1 MSIHFEL
8 DTFKELIETYPVWE
22 DLQKYLESSE
32 GGLFRIVDRD
42 ENGLCLIRYEKGVS
56 KMNLAHSKWFRSVVW
71 NTNTNRPVCVAP
83 SKAESQ
89 DISLNT
95 IQEVLDAGIV
105 CQEYLEGFMINCC
118 RVAGSDKLY
127 ITSRSK
133 LNAAGKFYS
142 QKSFRELFIEA
153 YLDTKQGVK
162 CDNYNE
168 ADIQTD
174 QNIKYPDESNN
185 EIATYYSFLVQHTE
199 HRIVKKNTENR
210 VYLIHSGTVFNDG
223 SIKMIDSPLVF
234 FDKTNIE
241 NIPIKL
247 VKGSYAQIAATASD
261 QTELNKWI
269 KQMFQDNSW
278 QYQGIVLKDN
288 KGNRWRYRS
297 EKYSAVKTLRGNSAN
312 IMERF
317 AQLYTQNLI
326 MKYLEYYDEEA
337 MMMTFKLMFFDAII
351 KTMYNNYVDLHI
363 TKCITVNEIEKAY
376 LPHLYSIHGIYLS
389 QLRPNGKKVTVEEIQ
404 QYFHKQPWQRIVF
417 LIKKVIESV
426 NADIQ
431 ENTE

>member
-1 MSIHFEL
+1 MSIHFEV

-22 DLQKYLESSE
+22 DLHKYLESSE

-71 NTNTNRPVCVAP
+71 DTNTNRPVCVAP
-83 SKAESQ
+83 SKASSQ

-105 CQEYLEGFMINCC
+105 CQEYLEGFMINCF

-162 CDNYNE
+162 CESYNE
-168 ADIQTD
+168 NDIQND

-185 EIATYYSFLVQHTE
+185 EIATFYSFLVQHTE

-210 VYLIHSGTVFNDG
+210 VYLIHSGIVFNNG
-223 SIKMIDSPLVF
+223 SIKINDCPSTLF
-234 FDKTNIE
+234 NKSNIE
-241 NIPIKL
+241 NIQINQ
-247 VKGSYAQIAATASD
+247 VHTKGTYAQIVGS
-261 QTELNKWI
+261 QNENSELNMWI
-269 KQMFQDNSW
+269 KQILQSNNW
-278 QYQGIVLKDN
+278 QFQGIVLKDN

-297 EKYSAVKTLRGNSAN
+297 DKYSAVKALRGNNAN
-312 IMERF
+312 ILERF

-326 MKYLEYYDEEA
+326 MKYLEYYDEDA
-337 MMMTFKLMFFDAII
+337 MLMTFKLMFFDAII
-351 KTMYNNYVDLHI
+351 KTIYNTYKDLHI
-363 TKCITVNEIEKAY
+363 SKSIMVSDIEKAY

-389 QLRPNGKKVTVEEIQ
+389 QLRPNGKKVTLDEVRC
-404 QYFHKQPWQRIVF
+404 YFHKQPWQRIVF

-426 NADIQ
+426 NS
-431 ENTE
+431 EE